1 MKKRLL
7 AMLLA
12 AMMLV
17 SLLSGCG
24 GTSSEA
30 ASAGKSTAAS
40 ASEPEVQSEA
50 APTNDDAVTSAAVSA
65 AESTEETEAL
75 APGSYPVTLPISD
88 DRIELDWYTGD
99 IGYLWSMMDDISE
112 NITLQELEKRTN
124 VHINWT
130 FADFDGSQCA
140 LMIASGDWCD
150 VIDNANQQYP
160 GGIQA
165 GVNDGVFLHLT
176 DAINDYMPNY
186 KAYLDEDEVLLRNCT
201 DLDGNI
207 NFISKIY
214 KDNAPVMWGPMIR
227 ADWAEELGYDV
238 SDITTYDDWH
248 NVMMDMKQ
256 EYNMG
261 NGVLRLLNSGVNIYG
276 GMTYGY
282 GVNGQLWVS
291 DNEYPLYAQERTVKM
306 ATVENGF
313 RDYLKMMHQ
322 WYEDG
327 LITTD
332 FLSISDRNMF
342 DAGEATGDYGIFYGN
357 VNHIP
362 NLYGQAEDENF
373 AIAPLTEPTI
383 NKGDQVMFSGSTYSR
398 FSDNSLAILA
408 DTEYLEEI
416 CRFTDY
422 LFSDEGAT
430 LMNYGIEGTS
440 YDVVDGE
447 IVLNKDWFDD
457 CPNMPRAGNYNDVRT
472 GMLGAGIYTCL
483 LDYFGFYN
491 NYYTEVQKETQT
503 VWVSNAPATL
513 AESWE
518 MPTYVT
524 NYISVDDNTTANTH
538 LTDIGTYISEMI
550 PAFIL
555 GQKDIDA
562 EWDAFVEK
570 QYNMGLQTVL
580 DIYQAGYDAYWA

>member
-1 MKKRLL
+1 M
-7 AMLLA
+7 
-12 AMMLV
+12 
-17 SLLSGCG
+17 
-24 GTSSEA
+24 
-30 ASAGKSTAAS
+30 
-40 ASEPEVQSEA
+40 
-50 APTNDDAVTSAAVSA
+50 
-65 AESTEETEAL
+65 
-75 APGSYPVTLPISD
+75 
-88 DRIELDWYTGD
+88 
-99 IGYLWSMMDDISE
+99 
-112 NITLQELEKRTN
+112 
-124 VHINWT
+124 
-130 FADFDGSQCA
+130 
-140 LMIASGDWCD
+140 
-150 VIDNANQQYP
+150 
-160 GGIQA
+160 
-165 GVNDGVFLHLT
+165 
-176 DAINDYMPNY
+176 
-186 KAYLDEDEVLLRNCT
+186 LLRNCT

-227 ADWAEELGYDV
+227 ADWAEDLGYNV
-238 SDITTYDDWH
+238 SDISTYDDWH
-248 NVMMDMKQ
+248 DVMMDMKQ
-256 EYNMG
+256 AHNMN

-291 DNEYPLYAQERTVKM
+291 DNEYPLYAQEGTVKM
-306 ATVENGF
+306 ATVEDGF

-327 LITTD
+327 LISTD

-383 NKGDQVMFSGSTYSR
+383 NKGDQVKFSGSTYSR
-398 FSDNSLAILA
+398 FSDSSMAILA

-447 IVLNKDWFDD
+447 IVLNKDWFDN
-457 CPNMPRAGNYNDVRT
+457 CPTMPRAGNYNDVRT

-491 NYYTEVQKETQT
+491 NYYTDVQKETQT
-503 VWVSNAPATL
+503 VWTSNTPATL

>member
-1 MKKRLL
+1 
-7 AMLLA
+7 
-12 AMMLV
+12 
-17 SLLSGCG
+17 
-24 GTSSEA
+24 
-30 ASAGKSTAAS
+30 
-40 ASEPEVQSEA
+40 
-50 APTNDDAVTSAAVSA
+50 
-65 AESTEETEAL
+65 
-75 APGSYPVTLPISD
+75 
-88 DRIELDWYTGD
+88 
-99 IGYLWSMMDDISE
+99 
-112 NITLQELEKRTN
+112 
-124 VHINWT
+124 
-130 FADFDGSQCA
+130 
-140 LMIASGDWCD
+140 
-150 VIDNANQQYP
+150 
-160 GGIQA
+160 
-165 GVNDGVFLHLT
+165 
-176 DAINDYMPNY
+176 
-186 KAYLDEDEVLLRNCT
+186 
-201 DLDGNI
+201 
-207 NFISKIY
+207 
-214 KDNAPVMWGPMIR
+214 
-227 ADWAEELGYDV
+227 
-238 SDITTYDDWH
+238 
-248 NVMMDMKQ
+248 
-256 EYNMG
+256 
-261 NGVLRLLNSGVNIYG
+261 
-276 GMTYGY
+276 
-282 GVNGQLWVS
+282 
-291 DNEYPLYAQERTVKM
+291 
-306 ATVENGF
+306 
-313 RDYLKMMHQ
+313 
-322 WYEDG
+322 
-327 LITTD
+327 
-332 FLSISDRNMF
+332 
-342 DAGEATGDYGIFYGN
+342 
-357 VNHIP
+357 
-362 NLYGQAEDENF
+362 
-373 AIAPLTEPTI
+373 
-383 NKGDQVMFSGSTYSR
+383 MFSGSTYSR
-398 FSDNSLAILA
+398 FSDSSLAILA

-416 CRFTDY
+416 CQFTDY

>member
-24 GTSSEA
+24 EASGTA
-30 ASAGKSTAAS
+30 VSAEKSTTAS
-40 ASEPEVQSEA
+40 VAEQQSQSDA
-50 APTNDDAVTSAAVSA
+50 APTDDNASPSA
-65 AESTEETEAL
+65 AEPTADSAEETETL

-88 DRIELDWYTGD
+88 DMIELDWYTGD

-165 GVNDGVFLHLT
+165 GVNDGVFLNLT

-186 KAYLDEDEVLLRNCT
+186 RAYLDEDEVLLRNCT

-214 KDNAPVMWGPMIR
+214 KDNAPIMWGPMIR
-227 ADWAEELGYDV
+227 ADWAEELGYNV
-238 SDITTYDDWH
+238 SDITTYDEWH
-248 NVMMDMKQ
+248 DVMMDMKQ
-256 EYNMG
+256 EYNMN

-291 DNEYPLYAQERTVKM
+291 DNEYPLYAQEGTVKM
-306 ATVENGF
+306 ATVEDGF

-398 FSDNSLAILA
+398 FSDSSLAILA

-457 CPNMPRAGNYNDVRT
+457 CPTMPRAGNYNDVRT

-483 LDYFGFYN
+483 LDYFGFYD
-491 NYYTEVQKETQT
+491 NYYTDVQLETQT
-503 VWVSNAPATL
+503 VWTSNTPATL

>member
-12 AMMLV
+12 AMMLA

-24 GTSSEA
+24 EASGTA
-30 ASAGKSTAAS
+30 VSAGKSTAAS
-40 ASEPEVQSEA
+40 VAEQQSQSDA
-50 APTNDDAVTSAAVSA
+50 APTDDNASPSA
-65 AESTEETEAL
+65 AEPAADSAEETETL

-88 DRIELDWYTGD
+88 DMIELDWYTGD

-165 GVNDGVFLHLT
+165 GVNDGVFLNLT

-186 KAYLDEDEVLLRNCT
+186 RAYLDEDEVLLRNCT

-214 KDNAPVMWGPMIR
+214 KDNAPIMWGPMIR
-227 ADWAEELGYDV
+227 ADWAEELGYNV
-238 SDITTYDDWH
+238 SDITTYDEWH
-248 NVMMDMKQ
+248 DVMMDMKQ
-256 EYNMG
+256 EYNMN

-291 DNEYPLYAQERTVKM
+291 DNEYPLYAQEDTVKM
-306 ATVENGF
+306 ATVEDGF

-398 FSDNSLAILA
+398 FSDSSLAILA

-440 YDVVDGE
+440 YEVVDGE

-457 CPNMPRAGNYNDVRT
+457 CPTMPRAGNYNDVRT

-483 LDYFGFYN
+483 LDYFGFYD
-491 NYYTEVQKETQT
+491 NYYTDVQLETQT
-503 VWVSNAPATL
+503 VWTSNTPATL